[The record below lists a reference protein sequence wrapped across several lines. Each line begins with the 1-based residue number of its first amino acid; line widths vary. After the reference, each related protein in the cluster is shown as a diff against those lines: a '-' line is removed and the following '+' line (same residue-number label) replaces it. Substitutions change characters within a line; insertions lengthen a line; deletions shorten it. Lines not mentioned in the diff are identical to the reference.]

1 LLATLESLLKG
12 NQMKLDL
19 DRGALSRV
27 IAVFKTSLVANVGGL
42 LAEGGSRVLL
52 VDLDP
57 QGNLAEDLGYA
68 DQGDGGRSLA
78 ASLCFGGE
86 PDLLL
91 GVRANLDV
99 IAGGPHL
106 DDAAAFLGAKAQ
118 KDRDAAQ
125 LALAKLLASVAG
137 EYDLVLLDCPP
148 GNEPLQA
155 AAVAAARYAVVPLKT
170 DMSSR
175 KGVAAVAARMDSV
188 VGLNPSL
195 NLLGVVLVGTGTNS
209 KQVHKVTR
217 DHLTADFG
225 TDEVLF
231 PMSIRHAEATA
242 QACRERGLLAHEL
255 ERELS
260 KGPKWWEVLRGEAK
274 AVNAGPR
281 SASSVAEDLHAVAME
296 VTRRIAVAESQEVNA

>member
-1 LLATLESLLKG
+1 
-12 NQMKLDL
+12 MKYDL

-27 IAVFKTSLVANVGGL
+27 IAVINGKGGVFKTSLVANVGGL

-57 QGNLAEDLGYA
+57 QGDLAEDLGYA

-78 ASLCFGGE
+78 ASLCFGGA

-91 GVRANLDV
+91 GVRSNLDV

-125 LALAKLLASVAG
+125 LALARLLAEVAG

-155 AAVAAARYAVVPLKT
+155 PDRIPDPGARAETVGTAHTGAGGGAVASGWAPQ
-170 DMSSR
+170 
-175 KGVAAVAARMDSV
+175 
-188 VGLNPSL
+188 P
-195 NLLGVVLVGTGTNS
+195 
-209 KQVHKVTR
+209 
-217 DHLTADFG
+217 
-225 TDEVLF
+225 
-231 PMSIRHAEATA
+231 EATSTPMA
-242 QACRERGLLAHEL
+242 SATGD
-255 ERELS
+255 
-260 KGPKWWEVLRGEAK
+260 VLRICFME
-274 AVNAGPR
+274 PR
-281 SASSVAEDLHAVAME
+281 RTVS
-296 VTRRIAVAESQEVNA
+296 